1 MSDQV
6 TLTRDGDIAV
16 VTVNNPP
23 VNALGT
29 AVRQGLVRAM
39 DDIDADTSVK
49 AAIIIGEGRTFPA
62 GADIREFGQK
72 PQPPALWEVCTRIEE
87 TTKPVIAAIH
97 GTALG
102 GGLEISLGAHYRIAD
117 PKGRVGL
124 PEVLIGVMPGAGG
137 TIRLP
142 RIIGIAPALEIMVSG
157 RQVPAQEAHALG
169 IIDRLAETDLLDD
182 AKTFARALIAEG
194 AGPRKTSD
202 RTEGLGSDA
211 ENAAA
216 LQAARDGIVKK
227 AKGLYAPARM
237 VDSMEYSLSH
247 SLLEASHYE
256 RDAFMSCLGT
266 PQQQGLNHAFF
277 AERASSKVPE
287 NGRAE
292 PRPLNKIGV
301 IGGGTMG
308 AGITVAALNAGL
320 NVTMVERDDESIAK
334 GRQNVEK
341 VYARDV
347 QKGRKTEDQ
356 KAAIMARYI
365 PSTDYADL
373 ADADLIIEAVFE
385 NMDVKKEVFGI
396 LDKVAKPGAVLASN
410 TSYLNIDEIASA
422 TSRPQDVIGL
432 HFFSPANIMRLLEIV
447 IPSKASDDAIAT
459 GFALAKAMKK
469 VPVRAGLCDGFI
481 GNRILAK
488 YGAAAA
494 YMVEDGALP
503 YAIDEALVN
512 FGYPMGIHA
521 MGDLAGLD
529 IGWSNRKNKAASRSN
544 DTRYTGTI
552 ADRICENGW
561 FGQKTGKGWYVYEA
575 GSRRGTPNPDIDAII
590 TQARADLGITPRDF
604 TEEEIIRRY
613 LAAMINE
620 GAKVLEEGIAL
631 KPSDIDVT
639 FLFGYGFP
647 RYRGGPMKYA
657 DMYGLENVLND
668 LREFEKEDPKFWKP
682 AQLLVDMVEKG
693 ETFDDL
699 NKRALA

>member
-29 AVRQGLVRAM
+29 AVRQGLFAAM
-39 DDIDADTSVK
+39 EEVDADDAIK
-49 AAIIIGEGRTFPA
+49 AAIIIGSGRTFPA
-62 GADIREFGQK
+62 GADIREFGQA

-87 TTKPVIAAIH
+87 TTKPVIAALH

-117 PKGRVGL
+117 PKARVGL

-142 RIIGIAPALEIMVSG
+142 RVAGIPAALEIMVSG
-157 RQVPAQEAHALG
+157 RQVPAKEAVALG
-169 IIDRLAETDLLDD
+169 VIDRLAEGDLLED
-182 AKTFARALIAEG
+182 AKAYARELIASG
-194 AGPRKTSD
+194 AGRRPTSERAD
-202 RTEGLGSDA
+202 GLGTDA

-237 VDSMEYSLSH
+237 VDSMEFSLSN
-247 SLLEASHYE
+247 SLHEASIYE
-256 RDAFMSCLGT
+256 KDAFMSCLGT

-277 AERASSKVPE
+277 AERASAKVPE

-292 PRPLNKIGV
+292 PRKLEKIGV

-320 NVTMVERDDESIAK
+320 RVTMVERDDESIAK
-334 GRQNVEK
+334 GIQNVEK
-341 VYARDV
+341 VYTRDV
-347 QKGRKTEDQ
+347 EKGRKTEEQ
-356 KAAIMARYI
+356 KAAIMARYT
-365 PSTDYADL
+365 PSTSYDDL
-373 ADADLIIEAVFE
+373 SDADLIIEAVFE

-481 GNRILAK
+481 GNRILAT
-488 YGAAAA
+488 YGASAA
-494 YMVEDGALP
+494 YMVEDGASP
-503 YAIDEALVN
+503 YAIDKALVD

-529 IGWSNRKNKAASRSN
+529 IGWSNRKNKAATRSN

-561 FGQKTGKGWYVYEA
+561 FGQKTGKGWYVYKE
-575 GSRRGTPNPDIDAII
+575 GDRRGTPNPDAEAII
-590 TQARADLGITPRDF
+590 EKARADLGITPRAF
-604 TEEEIIRRY
+604 TEDEIIRRY

-620 GAKVLEEGIAL
+620 GAKVLQEGIAL

-682 AQLLVDMVEKG
+682 AQLIVDMVEKG
-693 ETFDDL
+693 ESFDDL
-699 NKRALA
+699 NKRAMA